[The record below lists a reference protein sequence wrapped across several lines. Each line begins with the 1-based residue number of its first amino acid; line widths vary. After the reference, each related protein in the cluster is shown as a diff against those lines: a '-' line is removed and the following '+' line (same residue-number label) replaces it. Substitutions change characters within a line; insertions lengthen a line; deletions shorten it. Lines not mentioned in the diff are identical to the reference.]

1 MTGEEFDRRVA
12 EAAAR
17 GGGSGYV
24 TDSDRALMAA
34 IDMAWDANPVAAAML
49 AWNYPR
55 RMESA
60 KARMARIRAIATG
73 EEGVEEAERYA
84 GITCGSCA
92 NGRPAVWCDLTKRMY
107 LADAHGDPGDY
118 RCGYERSEDL
128 MATNYEKHFG
138 DPLRVAETLSNAG
151 ICWGTLTGEIPCG
164 DPCNPCPMYR
174 ESTRL
179 CDAGSVEKWLEW
191 LESEVEE

>member
-1 MTGEEFDRRVA
+1 MT
-12 EAAAR
+12 
-17 GGGSGYV
+17 
-24 TDSDRALMAA
+24 
-34 IDMAWDANPVAAAML
+34 
-49 AWNYPR
+49 
-55 RMESA
+55 
-60 KARMARIRAIATG
+60 
-73 EEGVEEAERYA
+73 
-84 GITCGSCA
+84 
-92 NGRPAVWCDLTKRMY
+92 
-107 LADAHGDPGDY
+107 
-118 RCGYERSEDL
+118 
-128 MATNYEKHFG
+128 TNYEKHFG